1 MPGGGSHG
9 CALTARDEASSSH
22 PRLWFMGRGVTR
34 RPRAGTRDPP
44 CQVRRFIP
52 PRLSRSRSSLPVLKY
67 GTVFSSHLDRLAGT
81 RIVPDAGAALL
92 HREGAETTQLDALA
106 ASQSAGDL
114 VEYRRHDQ
122 LHIRHAQMRMAGG
135 KFRDEVRSGHAGSS
149 SSARPLASSSSTSPW
164 HGSGAHQQTRSRPR
178 RSGSAASSFG

>member
-1 MPGGGSHG
+1 MAK
-9 CALTARDEASSSH
+9 CR
-22 PRLWFMGRGVTR
+22 
-34 RPRAGTRDPP
+34 

-67 GTVFSSHLDRLAGT
+67 GTVFSPTWTVSPVRGLCPMRALRCFTEKAPKPRSST
-81 RIVPDAGAALL
+81 RV
-92 HREGAETTQLDALA
+92 A

-122 LHIRHAQMRMAGG
+122 LHIRYAQMRMAGG

-178 RSGSAASSFG
+178 SSGSAASSFG